1 MTPQIIKLSMLEVKE
16 DKMEVSYSDGAKWVF
31 LVFPCLFC
39 IQYSCLHVHMC
50 IYSSNTGPSQ

>member
-1 MTPQIIKLSMLEVKE
+1 MLEVKE